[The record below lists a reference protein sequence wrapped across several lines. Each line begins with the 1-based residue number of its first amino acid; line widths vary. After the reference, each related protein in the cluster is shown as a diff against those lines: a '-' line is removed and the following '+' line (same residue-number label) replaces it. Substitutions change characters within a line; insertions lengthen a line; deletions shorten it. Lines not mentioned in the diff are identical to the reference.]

1 MYVNIVVYVSV
12 RVKSSTCEV
21 TNSNK
26 LCKFWDMNES
36 SMTKIYVISG
46 ITSHATKR

>member
-12 RVKSSTCEV
+12 RVKSSTRDV
-21 TNSNK
+21 TGSNE

-36 SMTKIYVISG
+36 SMTKIYMYYL
-46 ITSHATKR
+46 A